1 MGSAPI
7 GHGLLLAAFFAVSLA
22 QAAERAPP
30 GDWSSFGG
38 DPGQARYSSLKQ
50 INTRTVA
57 RLGGAW
63 RMPFEEGTSKAAPVV
78 VDGVMYVTSTK
89 AVYAL
94 DGATGAVKWRHQPDK
109 GLSYNTKGVAVG
121 GGAVYVP
128 LGDTR
133 VLALDAATGAVRWS
147 TAVAADLQAKFMT
160 AAPAFADGLVI
171 QPVSGGD
178 IGALG
183 RIVALDGATG
193 EERWRFVVIPG
204 PGEPGH
210 ETWPQGSDIWKR
222 GGGAVWMT
230 PSIDRELG
238 LAIIGIGNAAPQ
250 YGGETRPGDNL
261 YTSTALALDLTTGAL
276 RWHYQLVH
284 HDMWDADLGTPLVL
298 YDDRRNGRTT
308 KAVAAMRTDGVLF
321 QLDRATGK
329 PIVPVEERVVKQNAR
344 LFTSRTQPYP
354 IGVEPVGRQCV
365 DPAMIPNGF
374 TAGCFWDP
382 VDVDQVNVML
392 PFATARSAP
401 MAYDPATGYF
411 YVAGGVSAVWHR
423 RGEDPGY
430 YALARVP
437 GIQSYGLIAA
447 IDARTGRIA
456 WQNRVPHLVYDGSGV
471 SATAGGL
478 VFHGDPDGTLQAYD
492 AKTGALRWK
501 FQTGAAAEGPVA
513 VYAAKGEQMVALAA
527 TNAVWAFRLGG
538 TLEQAAPPAPRP
550 TVTAFSGRI
559 VATDRIVL
567 SAETGDT
574 LAGLGIPGASH
585 RRIDEFATAPVRAR
599 VKAGAALTFVNEGKV
614 AHELTA
620 ADGSWSTGPI
630 GPGKSASLRID
641 RPGSHT
647 YVCKDHPWTIGEI
660 VVE

>member
-1 MGSAPI
+1 MGTASMGRGAV
-7 GHGLLLAAFFAVSLA
+7 LAAFFAASLG
-22 QAAERAPP
+22 QAAERNPA

-38 DPGQARYSSLKQ
+38 DPGQARYSGLKQ
-50 INTRTVA
+50 INARSVA

-63 RMPFEEGTSKAAPVV
+63 RVSLEEGTSKAAPVV
-78 VDGVMYVTSTK
+78 QDGVMYVTSTK

-94 DGATGAVKWRHQPDK
+94 DAATGAVKWRHQPDK

-133 VLALDAATGAVRWS
+133 VLALDAASGAVRWS
-147 TAVAADLQAKFMT
+147 NAVAAELQAKFMT
-160 AAPAFADGLVI
+160 AAPAYADGLVI

-183 RIVALDGATG
+183 RIVALDAATG

-210 ETWPQGSDIWKR
+210 ETWPQGSDIWKH

-250 YGGETRPGDNL
+250 YGGEARPGDNL
-261 YTSTALALDLTTGAL
+261 YSSTAVALDLKTGAL
-276 RWHYQLVH
+276 RWHYQVVH

-298 YDDRRNGRTT
+298 YDDQRGGRIT
-308 KAVAAMRTDGVLF
+308 KAVAVMRTDGVLF

-329 PIVPVEERVVKQNAR
+329 PIVPVEERVVKQNRR

-354 IGVEPVGRQCV
+354 VGVEPIGRQCV
-365 DPAMIPNGF
+365 DPAMIPAGF
-374 TAGCFWDP
+374 SAGCFFDP

-401 MAYDPATGYF
+401 MAYDPSTNRF

-447 IDARTGRIA
+447 IDASTGRIA
-456 WQNRVPHLVYDGSGV
+456 WQNRLPYLAYDGSGV

-492 AKTGALRWK
+492 AQKGALLWK

-513 VYAAKGEQMVALAA
+513 VYAVKGEQMVALAA

-538 TLEQAAPPAPRP
+538 TLEQAPPPAPRP
-550 TVTAFSGRI
+550 TVTAFAGRV
-559 VATDRIVL
+559 VATDKITL

-574 LAGLGIPGASH
+574 LAALGIPGASH
-585 RRIDEFATAPVRAR
+585 KRQDEFATSPVRAK
-599 VKAGAALTFVNEGKV
+599 VKAGAAITFVNEGTQS
-614 AHELTA
+614 HELAA
-620 ADGSWSTGPI
+620 ADGSWTTGPLA
-630 GPGKSASLRID
+630 PGKSIQLRFD
-641 RPGSHT
+641 KPGSQT